1 MLIFIKFHFDNPQ
14 VFIYCSTLKISS
26 LDMIFSLYIFN
37 RECTCLHYQKFGRDR
52 ECETSQNEEFKLI
65 FGLVHNIRA
74 ISKKFGPNFA
84 PDDSFRSFST
94 NAYKLTLWKT
104 PTGIQFIGLDFNHD
118 LFKF

>member
-1 MLIFIKFHFDNPQ
+1 
-14 VFIYCSTLKISS
+14 
-26 LDMIFSLYIFN
+26 MIFSLYIFN